1 MKTKVFCTST
11 GCLEYAP
18 ERYQKMGIGIIRI
31 RVLFEGKEYLE
42 GVDLDPVEFY
52 EKLEKLEDPKKN
64 LPKTAMPTRAEI
76 MAHFDKAI
84 EEGYDEAIVIAISAY
99 LGGTYNLIR
108 MVGEEYA
115 DRLKVTV
122 IDSKITCFG
131 EGLLAVKAQP
141 GARKN
146 ELRGVQDGALKA
158 CVMQVAEKGKEM
170 VNAGLPTDR
179 IVKEIHWMMQHQEF
193 LGVDGKLDY
202 LIYNGRLKGGKA
214 FFGKMLSVC
223 PVVHFSREGE
233 CCALCSV
240 RTPKKALHK
249 TCEILKEII
258 GDRDSKD
265 YILWHTYTGTS
276 LIKTLEE
283 IEGEY
288 GIECNHEP
296 VIVSPVSGCH
306 NGPWL
311 AGYGL
316 LFLRREDEPLE

>member
-18 ERYQKMGIGIIRI
+18 KRYQEMGIGIIRI
-31 RVLFEGKEYLE
+31 HVLFEGKEYLE
-42 GVDLDPVEFY
+42 GIGLDPVEFY
-52 EKLEKLEDPKKN
+52 EKLEKLEDPKNN

-76 MAHFDKAI
+76 QEHFDRAI
-84 EEGYDEAIVIAISAY
+84 AEGYDEAIVIAISSAM
-99 LGGTYNLIR
+99 GGTYNLIR
-108 MVGEEYA
+108 MIGEEYA

-131 EGLLAVKAQP
+131 EGLLAVKAQ
-141 GARKN
+141 
-146 ELRGVQDGALKA
+146 
-158 CVMQVAEKGKEM
+158 EM
-170 VNAGLPTDR
+170 VNAGVPTET
-179 IVKEIHWMMQHQEF
+179 IVKEIAWMMQHQEF
-193 LGVDGKLDY
+193 VGVDGKLDY

-214 FFGKMLSVC
+214 FFGKMLSIC
-223 PVVHFSREGE
+223 PVVHFTKEGE
-233 CCALCSV
+233 IVALCSV
-240 RTPKKALHK
+240 CTQKKALHK
-249 TCEILKEII
+249 TCEVLKELI
-258 GDRDSKD
+258 GDRKPED
-265 YILWHTYTGTS
+265 YLLWHVYTGPS
-276 LIKTLEE
+276 LLETLKG

-296 VIVSPVSGCH
+296 VIMSPVSGCH